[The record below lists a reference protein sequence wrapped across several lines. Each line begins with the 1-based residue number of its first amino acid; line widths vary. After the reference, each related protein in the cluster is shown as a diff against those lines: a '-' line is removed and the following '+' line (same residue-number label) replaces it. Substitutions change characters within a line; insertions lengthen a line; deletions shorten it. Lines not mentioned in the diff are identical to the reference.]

1 VSILFESIRI
11 TLAQILLEG
20 RIKHNWKAWR
30 LISADPWILGFV
42 REGFTLELE
51 SPPVV
56 WVVSY
61 NAGMSEVQLAI
72 SREDTRASLHQK
84 GAFRIKTFSWV
95 KVVQSIR
102 SMMN

>member
-20 RIKHNWKAWR
+20 RIKVWR
-30 LISADPWILGFV
+30 LISADPWILGVV

-56 WVVSY
+56 WVVSC

-72 SREDTRASLHQK
+72 SREDTRAPL
-84 GAFRIKTFSWV
+84 FRRELFE
-95 KVVQSIR
+95 
-102 SMMN
+102 

>member
-20 RIKHNWKAWR
+20 RIKHNWKAYR
-30 LISADPWILGFV
+30 LISADPWILGVV

-56 WVVSY
+56 WVVSC

-72 SREDTRASLHQK
+72 SREDTRAPL
-84 GAFRIKTFSWV
+84 FRRELFE
-95 KVVQSIR
+95 
-102 SMMN
+102 